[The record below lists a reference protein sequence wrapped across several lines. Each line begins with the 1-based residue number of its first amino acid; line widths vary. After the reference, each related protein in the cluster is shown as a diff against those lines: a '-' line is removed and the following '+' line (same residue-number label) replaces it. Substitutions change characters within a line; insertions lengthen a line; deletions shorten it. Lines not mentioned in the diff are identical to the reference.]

1 MLKMQDVLDKVP
13 LTLLPGTVT
22 EEPDLEALESALDT
36 RTNIG
41 WDATFNIRMRAVAVN
56 KWYCTDT
63 WVGVYAYYFD
73 GEFVALSFQRGRKWD
88 TSFRWVDIM
97 DARRVYSYI
106 RSLAHE
112 QPVAGLINREEL
124 IEGFWMQPQ

>member
-1 MLKMQDVLDKVP
+1 MLKMQNVLDKIP

-73 GEFVALSFQRGRKWD
+73 GEFVALSFQRGRKWE

-97 DARRVYSYI
+97 EANRVYSYI

-112 QPVAGLINREEL
+112 QPVARLINREEL
-124 IEGFWMQPQ
+124 IEEFWMQPQ